1 MLLWLWMVEKGKKE
15 NENNGREEDRLN
27 LQGSI
32 KVKIRRKNPLV
43 LPFFFSFYIFF
54 LIEKLGFY
62 IYT

>member
-43 LPFFFSFYIFF
+43 LPFFFLHFF